1 MRRNARRGVD
11 VDITP
16 LIDVLFML
24 IIFFVLTAVFVQ
36 GAIEVD
42 LPKGDAEPVSER
54 NPVIVT
60 VTRDSGILWA
70 GEAVTLEEMP
80 KLVEKVLAGSDDV
93 LIAGDRDAS
102 YGDVA
107 KLLDRLRELGVAN
120 VGLAFEGESTPQ

>member
-1 MRRNARRGVD
+1 MRHKGRRGVD

-42 LPKGDAEPVSER
+42 LPEGDASPISER

-60 VTRDSGILWA
+60 VTRDAGILWA
-70 GEAVTLEEMP
+70 GEAISHEDMP
-80 KLVEKVLAGSDDV
+80 RLVEDALARSDDI
-93 LIAGDRDAS
+93 LIAGDRDAP

-107 KLLDRLRELGVAN
+107 KVLDELRNLGVAN
-120 VGLAFEGESTPQ
+120 VGLAFEAENEPR

>member
-1 MRRNARRGVD
+1 MRRAERGGAD

-36 GAIEVD
+36 GTIEVD
-42 LPKGDAEPVSER
+42 LPRGGPSDAPEGRPV
-54 NPVIVT
+54 VVT
-60 VTRDSGILWA
+60 VTGGSRILWA
-70 GEAVTLEEMP
+70 GEEVSPESLP
-80 KLVEKVLAGSDDV
+80 SLVSRAIAASDDI

-107 KLLDRLRELGVAN
+107 ELLDRLRGLGIKS
-120 VGLAFEGESTPQ
+120 VGLAFEGGEKP